1 MLRLTAIF
9 SALVSLSVASNAA
22 SIGSGADPSQ
32 FVNTFIGTK
41 NGGHVFAGATLPYG
55 SVKVVADSLSD
66 DNQGGYVSDGSPIN
80 GISQL
85 HDDGTGGGASL
96 GNFPL
101 LPLTNQ
107 DCASNN
113 LANCNF
119 DPDARGIQ
127 HGNPTSAPG
136 YCQSLFPSLSTVDM
150 LAH

>member
-9 SALVSLSVASNAA
+9 SALVSASVAYAA
-22 SIGSGADPSQ
+22 SIGAGADPAQ
-32 FVNTFIGTK
+32 FVNTFIGTS

-55 SVKVVADSLSD
+55 SVKVVADSLSG

-101 LPLTNQ
+101 LPLTSQ
-107 DCASNN
+107 ECTSNN
-113 LANCNF
+113 LMNCDF
-119 DPDARGIQ
+119 DPDSRGIQ

-136 YCQSLFPSLSTVDM
+136 YCQFFLSSPSC
-150 LAH
+150 